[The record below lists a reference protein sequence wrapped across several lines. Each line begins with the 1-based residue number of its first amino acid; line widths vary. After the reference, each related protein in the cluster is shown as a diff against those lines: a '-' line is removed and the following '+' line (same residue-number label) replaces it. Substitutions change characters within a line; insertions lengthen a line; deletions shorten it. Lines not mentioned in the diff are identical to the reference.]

1 MSEPR
6 ERSRSSKWL
15 RLAIVVFTILPL
27 LLLSAL
33 VAFQV
38 SPWPSVLLIRRAFN
52 EDAQKASQALEK
64 HIPPTLSAQLNEHYD
79 PADPDALLDVFYPS
93 AIADKPLPTIV
104 WVHGGG
110 WISGSKDDIANYG
123 KVLAGKG
130 YTVVGVD
137 YSLAPGKTFPT
148 PIQQVNAA
156 LGYLVKN
163 AERLR
168 IDPDHIVL
176 AGDSGGAH
184 IAAVTANAIAVPSY
198 AATLGIVPAIER
210 RQLAALLL
218 YCGPYTVEGVNLDGP
233 FGRFLTTVLWSFSG
247 SKDFKSNPKFAAAWV
262 LNHVTAEFPP
272 SFISAGNGDPLLPQS
287 IALAD
292 TLASR
297 GVRVER
303 LFFPADHRPPLPHEY
318 QFNLDNEAGRLALER
333 SLAFLARQIRQ

>member
-1 MSEPR
+1 MSEPQG
-6 ERSRSSKWL
+6 RSSGKWL
-15 RLAIVVFTILPL
+15 RLAIVIFTILPL

-38 SPWPSVLLIRRAFN
+38 SPWPSVLLMRRAFN
-52 EDAQKASQALEK
+52 KDAESASLALEK
-64 HIPPTLSAQLNEHYD
+64 HVPPALSAQLNERYD

-93 AIADKPLPTIV
+93 AITDKPLPTIV

-110 WISGSKDDIANYG
+110 WVSGSKDDIANYG

-148 PIQQVNAA
+148 PIRQVNAA
-156 LGYLVKN
+156 LGYLVDN

-168 IDPDHIVL
+168 IDPDYIVL

-198 AATLGIVPAIER
+198 AAMLGIVPAVER
-210 RQLAALLL
+210 RQLTALLL
-218 YCGPYTVEGVNLDGP
+218 YCGLYTIEGVNLDGS
-233 FGRFLTTVLWSFSG
+233 FGKFLQTVLWSFSG
-247 SKDFKSNPKFAAAWV
+247 SKNFKDDPRFAASWV

-272 SFISAGNGDPLLPQS
+272 AFISAGDRDPLLPQS

-292 TLASR
+292 KLVSR
-297 GVRVER
+297 GVRVES
-303 LFFPADHRPPLPHEY
+303 LFFASDRKPPLPHEY

-333 SLAFLARQIRQ
+333 SMAFLARQIKQ